1 MSSET
6 SRYEGYIVDIACL
19 RKYPEEKMLMR
30 VKEHTKQC
38 ALDGHCIE
46 SGYALVLESG
56 EKVLLEPDATALV
69 VAAVLLSD
77 REAGITA
84 EVERVLIDG
93 SMHTT
98 RVRLT

>member
-1 MSSET
+1 MSSES
-6 SRYEGYIVDIACL
+6 SRYEGYVVDIGCL
-19 RKYPEEKMLMR
+19 RKYPEEEMLTR
-30 VKEHTKQC
+30 AKKHTKQC

-46 SGYALVLESG
+46 SGYALVLDSG
-56 EKVLLEPDATALV
+56 EKVLLEPAATALV

-84 EVERVLIDG
+84 EVERILVDG